1 LIYQKLFNTNK
12 MYETDMVTNYNMTLP
27 DSPIINGPQI
37 NRDEDY
43 FIFSVFV
50 GLFYLLFA
58 FSTAP
63 IVLLDHDRI
72 DLTFDRILL
81 NTAVVSLL
89 PLFFSFYIKN

>member
-1 LIYQKLFNTNK
+1 
-12 MYETDMVTNYNMTLP
+12 
-27 DSPIINGPQI
+27 
-37 NRDEDY
+37 
-43 FIFSVFV
+43 VFV

-81 NTAVVSLL
+81 NTAIVSLL